1 MHRMRPGP
9 WWTFFAPR
17 SIQPP
22 EVGWEELASGE
33 VFVELELAW
42 PDGRIGI
49 SLAPL
54 PAPEKRRMQAG
65 DWSLF
70 SLEEA
75 QDQIE
80 ELRSI
85 LNERCSA

>member
-1 MHRMRPGP
+1 MHRTKLGP
-9 WWTFFAPR
+9 WWKALRSR

-22 EVGWEELASGE
+22 DVGWEELASGE

-54 PAPEKRRMQAG
+54 PEPEKRRMQAG
-65 DWSLF
+65 DWILF

-75 QDQIE
+75 RDQIE

-85 LNERCSA
+85 LNERCST